1 MAAPMWIK
9 RMLDNRGIAYREQHH
24 RQAYTAQEVA
34 QREHVSGHRVAK
46 VVVAV
51 ADGKFVE
58 LILPASRR
66 VQLDRVR
73 DLLGA
78 HDVRLA
84 TEAEIDRVFDDCER
98 GAIPPLPHGDDIAVV
113 MDGSM
118 NVTGDILFQAGTH
131 EDAVCL
137 RFDDWFAMVHPRV
150 ESFSEPAVAQA

>member
-1 MAAPMWIK
+1 MWIK

-34 QREHVSGHRVAK
+34 QREHMSGHRVAK

-51 ADGKFVE
+51 ADGKIVE

-66 VQLDRVR
+66 VRLDQVR

-78 HDVRLA
+78 HDIRLA
-84 TEAEIDRVFDDCER
+84 TEAEMDRVFDDCEC
-98 GAIPPLPHGDDIAVV
+98 GAIPALPHGEDIPMV
-113 MDGSM
+113 MDGTL
-118 NVTGDILFQAGTH
+118 NVPGDILFQAGTH
-131 EDAVCL
+131 EDAVCM

-150 ESFSEPAVAQA
+150 ESFSEPAMAQA

>member
-1 MAAPMWIK
+1 
-9 RMLDNRGIAYREQHH
+9 
-24 RQAYTAQEVA
+24 
-34 QREHVSGHRVAK
+34 
-46 VVVAV
+46 
-51 ADGKFVE
+51 VE

-66 VQLDRVR
+66 VRLDRVR

-84 TEAEIDRVFDDCER
+84 TETEMDTVFDDCER

-150 ESFSEPAVAQA
+150 ESFSEPAAAPV

>member
-34 QREHVSGHRVAK
+34 QREHISGHRVAK

-51 ADGKFVE
+51 ADGRFVE

-66 VQLDRVR
+66 VRLDRVR
-73 DLLGA
+73 ELLAA

-98 GAIPPLPHGDDIAVV
+98 GAIPALPHGDDIPLV

-118 NVTGDILFQAGTH
+118 NVAGDILFQAGTH

-150 ESFSEPAVAQA
+150 ESFSEPAAAQA

>member
-1 MAAPMWIK
+1 MWIK

-51 ADGKFVE
+51 ADGHFVE

-66 VQLDRVR
+66 VRLDWVR
-73 DLLGA
+73 DRLGA

-84 TEAEIDRVFDDCER
+84 TEAEMDRIFDDCER
-98 GAIPPLPHGDDIAVV
+98 GAIPALPHGKDIPMV
-113 MDGSM
+113 MDGTL
-118 NVTGDILFQAGTH
+118 NVPGDILFQAGTH
-131 EDAVCL
+131 EDAVCM

-150 ESFSEPAVAQA
+150 ESISEPAMARA